1 MRTHSLVLAEL
12 TELDKK
18 LQDDVEQL
26 VEGAA
31 AHKEAEAEACKVSKL
46 CLGAGAGCGSLAVAN
61 NIPVGY
67 GILLALLLLL
77 HRTEVVLAE
86 PFALWVIQSHHQVCM
101 GVVVFKIIP
110 LHHLGVSGCV
120 TRHTVF
126 VHLLH
131 SWPTSQSPCSS

>member
-1 MRTHSLVLAEL
+1 MLAEL
-12 TELDKK
+12 TELDRK
-18 LQDDVEQL
+18 LRDDVDQL

-31 AHKEAEAEACKVSKL
+31 AHKEAEAEACKVSQL
-46 CLGAGAGCGSLAVAN
+46 CLCREAGCGWLAVAN

-67 GILLALLLLL
+67 GILPALLLLL

-86 PFALWVIQSHHQVCM
+86 VFARWVIQSLHQVCM
-101 GVVVFKIIP
+101 SVIVFR
-110 LHHLGVSGCV
+110 LQMHYLGLSGCV

-131 SWPTSQSPCSS
+131 SWPTSQSPCNS